1 MRRHG
6 CLAIL
11 LAMALLA
18 YGSSDVQAQEATQ
31 DATYGPRAEASADS
45 AVSETTSS
53 PEPEHVELALGLA
66 PSLGLGS
73 LGGLGGL
80 AGNLGL
86 PLPVAL
92 NVAFP
97 LGSRALVTV
106 GASLSIA
113 SFESTNQA
121 DVSIPISAFVYL
133 DRPRAG
139 AFVSSFRVRARGTV
153 FTWSNGASILSAGIA
168 LMGGLTYFF
177 DEALAVRAEVGAGA
191 DAAAGPS
198 NAVLLALGLESSVAL
213 VLRL

>member
-1 MRRHG
+1 MRRYA
-6 CLAIL
+6 CFAIL
-11 LAMALLA
+11 LGAALLA
-18 YGSSDVQAQEATQ
+18 HGSSNVQAQEATQ

-45 AVSETTSS
+45 AVSETTTS
-53 PEPEHVELALGLA
+53 PEPEHVELTLGLA
-66 PSLGLGS
+66 PSLGLGGLGS
-73 LGGLGGL
+73 LGGLV
-80 AGNLGL
+80 GL

-92 NVAFP
+92 DAAFP

-113 SFESTNQA
+113 SSDAGTQA
-121 DVSIPISAFVYL
+121 NVSIPISALVYL
-133 DRPRAG
+133 DSPRAG

-153 FTWSNGASILSAGIA
+153 FTWSNGPSILSAGIA

-191 DAAAGPS
+191 DATAGPS
-198 NAVLLALGLESSVAL
+198 DAALLALGLESSVAL